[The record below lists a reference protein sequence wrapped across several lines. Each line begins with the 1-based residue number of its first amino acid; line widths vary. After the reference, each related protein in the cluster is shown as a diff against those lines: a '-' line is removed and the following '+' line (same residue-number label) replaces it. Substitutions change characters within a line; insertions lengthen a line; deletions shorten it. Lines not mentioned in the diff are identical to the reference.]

1 MSSSHASPSDAEV
14 LFQPIQVGDLR
25 LPNRVAMAPLT
36 RNRASAGNVP
46 TELNAT
52 YYAQRASAGLIIA
65 EATQISP
72 EGQGYIATPGIHSPE
87 QIAGWKKVTDA
98 VHARGGHIA
107 LQLWHVGRI
116 SHVSLQPNGQAPVAP
131 SAIRADAK
139 TFIAEGFVDVSA
151 PRALALDEI
160 PRIIDTYRQ
169 AAANARE
176 AGFDAVEVH
185 GANGYLIDQFL
196 RDRSNH
202 RTDAYGGSIENRTR
216 LLFEVCEA
224 VAREV
229 GPGRTG
235 VRLSPL
241 TPAGDIADSD
251 PQALFNRA
259 VERLAALDLAYIHV
273 IEGETGG
280 NRQPQPFDYAAMRK
294 PFRGAWIVN
303 NGYDRDMAIDAV
315 ANGKA
320 DLVAFGVPFL
330 ANPDL
335 PRRLRENASLNAP
348 DQKTFY
354 GGGAQGYT
362 DYPTLD

>member
-1 MSSSHASPSDAEV
+1 MDLFSPIT
-14 LFQPIQVGDLR
+14 LGDLE
-25 LPNRVAMAPLT
+25 LPNRLVMAPLT
-36 RNRASAGNVP
+36 RSRSCVDGVP
-46 TELNAT
+46 NDDVVE
-52 YYAQRASAGLIIA
+52 YYRQRASMGLIVS
-65 EATQISP
+65 EGVYPSVT
-72 EGQGYIATPGIHSPE
+72 GQGFVRQPGLVTEE
-87 QIAGWKKVTDA
+87 QIAGWKRVTDA
-98 VHARGGHIA
+98 VHAEGGHIV

-160 PRIIDTYRQ
+160 PRIVDTYRQ

-224 VAREV
+224 VAREI

-259 VERLAALDLAYIHV
+259 VERLAALGLAYIHV

-315 ANGKA
+315 ASGKA

-335 PRRLRENASLNAP
+335 PRRLRENAPLNVP

-354 GGGAQGYT
+354 GGGAEGYT
-362 DYPTLD
+362 DYPALD